1 MDRFAYT
8 DLFRGD
14 QLRILTL
21 KPGMAKNSQIVCE
34 TYVHGGGIMGGTF
47 WQMLEDAREE
57 RAAFAII

>member
-21 KPGMAKNSQIVCE
+21 NPGMAKNSQIVCE
-34 TYVHGGGIMGGTF
+34 TYVHGGGIMSGKF
-47 WQMLEDAREE
+47 WQDLENAGEE
-57 RAAFAII
+57 RAEFAII